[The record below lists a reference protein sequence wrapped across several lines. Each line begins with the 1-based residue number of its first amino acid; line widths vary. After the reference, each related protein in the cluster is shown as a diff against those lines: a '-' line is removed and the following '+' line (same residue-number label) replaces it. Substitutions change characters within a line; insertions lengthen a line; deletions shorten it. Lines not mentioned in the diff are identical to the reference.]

1 MNLQH
6 LISPKGRL
14 DRRGF
19 LILAGAML
27 AVGVVVG
34 LVPGIGGL
42 LPLVFAWPWLCIAI
56 KRLHDM
62 GRSGIAAVVLMAIN
76 VALALVAMIAST
88 MAMGLGLAALP
99 LLAALGGIATIALVA
114 SLAFTAWLAFA
125 PSQDGA
131 NRFGPPAPTF
141 SIA

>member
-6 LISPKGRL
+6 FISPKGRL

-27 AVGVVVG
+27 VVGIVAG

-42 LPLVFAWPWLCIAI
+42 IPIVFAWPWLCIAI

-62 GRSGIAAVVLMAIN
+62 GRSGTAAMVLMAIN
-76 VALALVAMIAST
+76 VTLALAAMIAST

-99 LLAALGGIATIALVA
+99 LLAALGGIATIALVV
-114 SLAFTAWLAFA
+114 SLAFIVWLAFA
-125 PSQDGA
+125 PSQSGT
-131 NRFGPPAPTF
+131 NRFGPPAPIF